1 MRPAL
6 KSGLLPVWRDRDTL
20 QIGIDPRR
28 AVALSG
34 MSKAAFVVGLL
45 DGSRERHQ
53 VIAAAAARGV
63 PAQATERI
71 LTLLAAGGALDDF
84 PASTFRQ
91 IPPALRARLA
101 PELATTSLAHGDGDG
116 GARALAR
123 RRAAVVRIEGDRR
136 IGRAAAR
143 ILVASGVGRV
153 EFVRPAQQ
161 DATRPFST
169 RRPATISQPA
179 ARRSVTP
186 GRSPAASRPP
196 ARRTTGAPQAG
207 RTWHQAGAASA
218 EPDLVILAG
227 RQPLARLA
235 QLAGDHVPHLAVIAG
250 EAIGVVGPLV
260 VPRRTACL
268 LCLDYLRAGNDP
280 AWPLILAQ
288 LGRRRPEPPACD
300 AVLATAVAAQA
311 AAQAV
316 IAIEKNPLASAAVN
330 GTLELVLPDWRWRR
344 RTWPQHPS
352 CPCAT
357 SRPGSRQ

>member
-28 AVALSG
+28 AIALSG
-34 MSKAAFVVGLL
+34 MGKAALVVGLL
-45 DGSRERHQ
+45 DGSRERDQ
-53 VIAAAAARGV
+53 VIAAAAERGV
-63 PAQATERI
+63 PVKATERI

-84 PASTFRQ
+84 PASTFSQ
-91 IPPALRARLA
+91 IPLGLRARLA

-123 RRAAVVRIEGDRR
+123 RRAAVVRIEGDQR
-136 IGRAAAR
+136 IGRAAVR
-143 ILVASGVGRV
+143 ILAAAGVGRV
-153 EFVRPAQQ
+153 EFVRPPDEDAAAQ
-161 DATRPFST
+161 A
-169 RRPATISQPA
+169 
-179 ARRSVTP
+179 
-186 GRSPAASRPP
+186 PP
-196 ARRTTGAPQAG
+196 RRTSRAL
-207 RTWHQAGAASA
+207 GAAPA

-235 QLAGDHVPHLAVIAG
+235 KLTRDHVPHLAVIAA

-311 AAQAV
+311 AAQAL
-316 IAIEKNPLASAAVN
+316 IAIEKSPLASAAVN

-344 RTWPQHPS
+344 RSWPQHPS
-352 CPCAT
+352 CPCAANT
-357 SRPGSRQ
+357 VPVTPSGNRQ

>member
-20 QIGIDPRR
+20 QIGVDPRR
-28 AVALSG
+28 AIALSG
-34 MSKAAFVVGLL
+34 MSKACLVVGLL
-45 DGSRERHQ
+45 DGSRERDQ

-63 PAQATERI
+63 PVIDTERI

-84 PASTFRQ
+84 PAGTFSQ

-123 RRAAVVRIEGDRR
+123 RRAAVVRIEGDQR

-143 ILVASGVGRV
+143 ILTAAGVGRV
-153 EFVRPAQQ
+153 EFVRPAEE
-161 DATRPFST
+161 DTARPPGA
-169 RRPATISQPA
+169 RRPAVAGQPA
-179 ARRSVTP
+179 PRRSIPT
-186 GRSPAASRPP
+186 GRSPAASRPSAPKRP
-196 ARRTTGAPQAG
+196 ATPRPRTTPRSRGVADAD
-207 RTWHQAGAASA
+207 
-218 EPDLVILAG
+218 PDLVILAG

-235 QLAGDHVPHLAVIAG
+235 TLARDDVPHLAVVAG

-268 LCLDYLRAGNDP
+268 LCLDYRRAGNDP

-288 LGRRRPEPPACD
+288 LSRRRPEPPACD
-300 AVLATAVAAQA
+300 AVLATAGAAQA
-311 AAQAV
+311 AAQV
-316 IAIEKNPLASAAVN
+316 LIAIEKGPLASAAIN

-357 SRPGSRQ
+357 HTAR